1 MKKKLQLEIKQ
12 LASLL
17 IAPEAGFNT
26 AEIKAELTKLLEK
39 LTVLEYIEGLA
50 TVTAVDSKNAS
61 LDSKSLR
68 EEHWFK
74 EPVPLPQ
81 SNHQDK
87 LVEPVMEKIKDIV
100 SQTPVAPEQVEEL
113 LEEVVPKKQH
123 IKNDLEEFAFNYQ
136 ETPTFERKSSDELK
150 NTAALEVKNP
160 SNADE
165 MPEASEMVMA
175 DFGILKKPNN
185 EKPKSLN
192 ETINSGLS
200 IGLNDRLAFI
210 KHLFNGNIEDYTR
223 VLSQINSMQ
232 NFEEANVFITETV
245 IPDYNE
251 WLDKD
256 EFKERFMTLI
266 EKRFN

>member
-1 MKKKLQLEIKQ
+1 
-12 LASLL
+12 
-17 IAPEAGFNT
+17 
-26 AEIKAELTKLLEK
+26 
-39 LTVLEYIEGLA
+39 
-50 TVTAVDSKNAS
+50 
-61 LDSKSLR
+61 
-68 EEHWFK
+68 
-74 EPVPLPQ
+74 
-81 SNHQDK
+81 
-87 LVEPVMEKIKDIV
+87 
-100 SQTPVAPEQVEEL
+100 
-113 LEEVVPKKQH
+113 
-123 IKNDLEEFAFNYQ
+123 
-136 ETPTFERKSSDELK
+136 
-150 NTAALEVKNP
+150 
-160 SNADE
+160 